1 MPPNERRDMELAE
14 YCIWEIRK
22 LLDELKRMEKF
33 ESAQRELFHDGY
45 LVMEAK
51 PVNQQNA

>member
-1 MPPNERRDMELAE
+1 MELHE
-14 YCIWEIRK
+14 YCVWEVRK
-22 LLDELKRMEKF
+22 LLDELKRMDKF
-33 ESAQRELFHDGY
+33 DSAQRELFLDGY